1 MLNLTPIES
10 RIVRA
15 IVAGASNRRAAL
27 ELNLSESAVNKVLAA
42 AYKRNGFTDRTQL
55 AIALVRETPTNRASA

>member
-1 MLNLTPIES
+1 VCDFPNPISAVTKNVHRGQWRAAAKNMLNLTPVES

-27 ELNLSESAVNKVLAA
+27 ELNLSESAVNKVL
-42 AYKRNGFTDRTQL
+42 
-55 AIALVRETPTNRASA
+55 